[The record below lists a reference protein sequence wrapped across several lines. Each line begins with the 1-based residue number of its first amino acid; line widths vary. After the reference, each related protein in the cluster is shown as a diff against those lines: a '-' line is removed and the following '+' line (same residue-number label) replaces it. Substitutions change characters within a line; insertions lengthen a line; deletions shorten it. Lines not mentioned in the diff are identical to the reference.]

1 LDPTTPESAK
11 NPKFLT
17 LDDCTSLA
25 QSKIAG
31 ACAAFGSEFYGRWQ
45 AGHLQGPKREYEA
58 VEFEVRKAFSHG
70 WALSV
75 NYRVAQLKGNYEGA
89 FRNDNTQADPGIS
102 SLFDLLRVSWV
113 SWPTSKSIG
122 PLNL

>member
-1 LDPTTPESAK
+1 LLPGPQHGYLEQANPAFDPTTPESAK

-31 ACAAFGSEFYGRWQ
+31 ACAAFGSEFYADGKPDTYKD
-45 AGHLQGPKREYEA
+45 PKREYEA

-75 NYRVAQLKGNYEGA
+75 NYRRRPVEGQL
-89 FRNDNTQADPGIS
+89 
-102 SLFDLLRVSWV
+102 
-113 SWPTSKSIG
+113 
-122 PLNL
+122 